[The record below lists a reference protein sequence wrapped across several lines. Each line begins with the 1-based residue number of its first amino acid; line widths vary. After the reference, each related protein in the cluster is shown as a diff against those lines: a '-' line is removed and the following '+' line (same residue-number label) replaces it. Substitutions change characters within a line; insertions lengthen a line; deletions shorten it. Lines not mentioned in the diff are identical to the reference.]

1 MNWSKTKSIFIVCFL
16 LLDAFLIFEIYM
28 RQQSDE
34 MSRLNTGSGTQNSF
48 RMQTSI
54 PSTPPDVTF
63 LSGSR
68 IDFSRE
74 KKNMTN
80 LISQGGGTVSQK
92 ISIDTTG
99 KQWTGIFNAP
109 ISGKINDPVVQ
120 KGILSQVYRGQAYSY
135 WKGGSGKS
143 EASFT
148 QVYDNRPVFISKR
161 SNIHMLAFTLIN
173 NKVVS
178 YRQSYFKFKQ
188 SNVVDIIS
196 ADKAISNLGEN
207 TDLLV
212 NAQRPIIKTV
222 ELGYI
227 NLIGDSNTDP
237 LVFIP
242 AWHIVVQTNQ
252 TQKEYFVNAM
262 SGNVQTMN

>member
-1 MNWSKTKSIFIVCFL
+1 MNWSKTKSIFIICFL

-54 PSTPPDVTF
+54 PATPQNVTF

-68 IDFSRE
+68 MDFSRE
-74 KKNMTN
+74 RKNISS
-80 LISQGGGTVSQK
+80 LISPGTGTVRQK
-92 ISIDTTG
+92 ISIDGSG
-99 KQWTGIFNAP
+99 KQLMSVFDSP
-109 ISGKINDPVVQ
+109 INGKITDPVVQ
-120 KGILSQVYRGQAYSY
+120 KGILTQVYRGQAYSY
-135 WKGGSGKS
+135 WKGGSGES
-143 EASFT
+143 DASFT
-148 QVYDNRPVFISKR
+148 QVYDNRPVFISKH
-161 SNIHMLAFTLIN
+161 SNIQMLTFTLRN
-173 NKVVS
+173 HKVVS

-188 SNVVDIIS
+188 SNTVDIIS

-207 TDLLV
+207 TNLLD
-212 NAQRPIIKTV
+212 AQQPVIKTI

-227 NLIGDSNTDP
+227 NLIGDSNTDS

-242 AWHIVVQTNQ
+242 AWHIVVQTRQ
-252 TQKEYFVNAM
+252 TQREYFVNAM